1 MLIIIFFS
9 LLNQLIG
16 DPRVNAS
23 WRGLMAGTNDD
34 EEYHPAAAS
43 PLPGHELYLAGG
55 RKSPRGPNHMIS
67 IRSSLL
73 QSLAIIVGLILVSLL
88 LRKKSII
95 SEEERPVF
103 GRLVTDFALSA
114 LIFSGLAR
122 QSFEMSELDA
132 K

>member
-1 MLIIIFFS
+1 
-9 LLNQLIG
+9 
-16 DPRVNAS
+16 
-23 WRGLMAGTNDD
+23 
-34 EEYHPAAAS
+34 
-43 PLPGHELYLAGG
+43 
-55 RKSPRGPNHMIS
+55 MIS

-73 QSLAIIVGLILVSLL
+73 QSLAIIVGLILISLL

-114 LIFSGLAR
+114 PIFSGLAR